1 MKALS
6 LYGRPGC
13 HLCAEMRAELEEFRD
28 ELGFSLRE
36 FDIDADPDLVARY
49 GTLIPV
55 LVVGGQEIC
64 HYHMD
69 PVALRRALESSGE
82 TG

>member
-1 MKALS
+1 
-6 LYGRPGC
+6 
-13 HLCAEMRAELEEFRD
+13 MRAALEEFRD

-36 FDIDADPDLVARY
+36 VDIDADPDLVARF

-55 LVVGGQEIC
+55 LVMGGREIC
-64 HYHMD
+64 HYHLD
-69 PVALRRALESSGE
+69 PTALRRALESAGE